1 MPSEIETTIYL
12 DLFMFLRSFKLLI
25 ASWLALLLL
34 VACGGGGSSASAP
47 SGLTAKAMESSVTL
61 SWDMTPGVEYW
72 VFYGPTSIVPT
83 TVSSMSGWF
92 GIPSGGVRMNVT
104 SPYVVT
110 GLYNGYSYSFSV
122 NGRTGGGPGGPGAT
136 PVAVTPKLAGS
147 TWDLGTA
154 VGSNDLRSVT
164 FGSVYVAGGANGAMY
179 SSADGISWNTIASPT
194 KTNLNGA
201 VYSGTYTLVGDG
213 GLVLTSSDAATWTAP
228 TSATSENLN
237 AIASNHVNLNVAVGA
252 NGTIVTTSD
261 GVTWTAATSVSPS
274 TTNSFY
280 GVSYSAYSGL
290 WVAVGA
296 AGTVYKSTD
305 GLTWTSV
312 TSPTSA
318 DLHGITTVAGMFVAV
333 GSAVGSSG
341 TILSSTDGVTWAT
354 LTAPA
359 AIDLKAVT
367 YGTQF
372 VAVGFGGNVFI
383 SADGATW
390 TASAATGTTNTLNAV
405 VRGPSAYA
413 AVGAAGTNLLAR

>member
-1 MPSEIETTIYL
+1 MPSDIETTIYL
-12 DLFMFLRSFKLLI
+12 DLFMFFRSFKLLI

-34 VACGGGGSSASAP
+34 VACGGGGSSAPAP
-47 SGLTAKAMESSVTL
+47 SGLTAKAMESSVTV

-72 VFYGPTSIVPT
+72 LFYGPTSIVPT
-83 TVSSMSGWF
+83 TVDSMSGWF
-92 GIPSGGVRMNVT
+92 GVPGGGVAMKVT

-136 PVAVTPKLAGS
+136 PVAVTPRLAGS
-147 TWDLGTA
+147 AWDRGTA

-164 FGSVYVAGGANGAMY
+164 FGSVYVAAGANGAMY
-179 SSADGISWNTIASPT
+179 SSPDGSTWNAINYTTS
-194 KTNLNGA
+194 TNLNGA

-213 GLVLTSSDAATWTAP
+213 GLILTSSDAVTWTPQIYGAQP
-228 TSATSENLN
+228 NLN
-237 AIASNHVNLNVAVGA
+237 AIASNHVNLNVAVGD
-252 NGTIVTTSD
+252 NGTIISSSD
-261 GVTWTAATSVSPS
+261 GVTWTAATSPS

-280 GVSYSAYSGL
+280 GVAYSAYNGGL

-296 AGTVYKSTD
+296 QGTLYKSTD

-312 TSPTSA
+312 TPPTPN

-333 GSAVGSSG
+333 GSSG
-341 TILSSTDGVTWAT
+341 TILSSVDGDTWT
-354 LTAPA
+354 PRTPPA

-372 VAVGFGGNVFI
+372 VAVGAGGNVFI
-383 SADGATW
+383 SVDGVTW
-390 TASAATGTTNTLNAV
+390 TASDATGTNSTLNAV
-405 VRGPSAYA
+405 VRSPSAYV
-413 AVGAAGTNLLAR
+413 AVGAAGTHLLAQ